1 MAIPDICFL
10 FNSYS
15 NSGKSIRREHVLRQE
30 INRRWPNAKFI
41 LTQANNSFWDKLKKE
56 LKEVPIIVA
65 CGGDGTV
72 HKAGNLAIQIGACLG
87 VIPIGSGNDFAHMLG
102 IPKSIATSL
111 NIITRKNLQYIDVIK
126 LEGDIQCY
134 CLNTTGVGLDGL
146 ANHYTN
152 VYKKRIGKAG
162 YLAGAIKAVFKNR
175 SEDYIIS
182 IDGVNRTKRCE
193 MITFCN
199 GQREGGSFWVAP
211 QADPKDGL
219 IDVLVLLPMTKTT
232 LLSALPVFLF
242 SGSERFINRKRL
254 RCKKIDL
261 QCARPNYIHV
271 DGEYSNTKIQH
282 ITLSIQ
288 KSALQVI
295 V

>member
-41 LTQANNSFWDKLKKE
+41 LTQTNYSFWDKLKKE
-56 LKEVPIIVA
+56 LKGVPIIVA

-87 VIPIGSGNDFAHMLG
+87 VVPIGSGNDFAHMLG
-102 IPKSIATSL
+102 IPKSIAASL

-152 VYKKRIGKAG
+152 IYKKRIGKAG
-162 YLAGAIKAVFKNR
+162 YQAGAIKAIFKNQ

-182 IDGVNRTKRCE
+182 IDGVNRTERCE

-219 IDVLVLLPMTKTT
+219 IDVLVLLPMTKIT

-242 SGSERFINRKRL
+242 SGSERFINRERF

-282 ITLSIQ
+282 VTLSIQ

-295 V
+295 A